1 MCTSSSRTSL
11 LLAFVPFD
19 RFNANRRKKNMFINL
34 VNCTSI
40 HSFNIHSQCRR
51 VHGKTTYEWH
61 TDDIRVTY
69 GWHTSTYEWHT
80 DDIRVHTSDIRMA
93 YEYIRVAYEYIRV
106 TYGWHKITYEWHTND
121 IRIHTSDIRM
131 TYEYIRVTYGWH
143 TSTYEWHAN
152 DIRVHT
158 SDLRM
163 TYRYMLVTYRWHAVR
178 KKNKLF
184 KTFLIILFQNIR
196 FVKEFLACNGCFG
209 LFTKIKKGD

>member
-1 MCTSSSRTSL
+1 M
-11 LLAFVPFD
+11 
-19 RFNANRRKKNMFINL
+19 I
-34 VNCTSI
+34 
-40 HSFNIHSQCRR
+40 
-51 VHGKTTYEWH
+51 
-61 TDDIRVTY
+61 Y

-80 DDIRVHTSDIRMA
+80 D
-93 YEYIRVAYEYIRV
+93 
-106 TYGWHKITYEWHTND
+106 D

-196 FVKEFLACNGCFG
+196 FVKEFLPCNGCFG
-209 LFTKIKKGD
+209 LFTKIKKGSEISVWCTFSTWFFHTNAPYLILYQLTKFQYLIFFPFQGIK